1 VHYAFPPTSQKDLE
15 EIMAQ
20 TAAELSKHS
29 VSPEARAKH
38 PPTAL
43 GLNSRKLG
51 LWAFIG
57 SETIFF
63 AALITTYL
71 VMKPVNIARGGPHPE
86 DFLGITLTTILASIL
101 LASSL
106 TMVLALNATERN
118 DRRGMLRWLGATIL
132 LGLAFLGGQVYEF
145 NHLFHEHFITVTVED
160 QNSAIVE
167 QIGVPEHDEARIEAI
182 EEQYPESAGYDIDEE
197 DAPVT
202 WTTSVFGS
210 TFFTLT
216 GFHGT
221 HVAIGVAWLA
231 IVLIMALRGKIGE
244 HNTLTVEMAGLYWH
258 FVDLVWVAIFV
269 LIYLI

>member
-1 VHYAFPPTSQKDLE
+1 
-15 EIMAQ
+15 MAN
-20 TAAELSKHS
+20 TATELQKHS
-29 VSPEARAKH
+29 ISPEARGKH
-38 PPTAL
+38 PPTSL

-57 SETIFF
+57 SESIFF

-71 VMKPVNIARGGPHPE
+71 VMKPRNIEFGGPRAH
-86 DFLGITLTTILASIL
+86 DFLGIELTTLLASIL

-118 DRRGMLRWLGATIL
+118 DQRGIRLWLGATIL

-145 NHLFHEHFITVTVED
+145 NHLFHEEFRTVEL
-160 QNSAIVE
+160 QHANGTTQLV
-167 QIGVPEHDEARIEAI
+167 GVPEHEFEAY
-182 EEQYPESAGYDIDEE
+182 EQNLPTGTEVKGDKGPF
-197 DAPVT
+197 PVT
-202 WTTSVFGS
+202 WSTSLFGS

-231 IVLIMALRGKIGE
+231 IVLIMALRGKISAA
-244 HNTLTVEMAGLYWH
+244 NSLTVEMAGLYWH